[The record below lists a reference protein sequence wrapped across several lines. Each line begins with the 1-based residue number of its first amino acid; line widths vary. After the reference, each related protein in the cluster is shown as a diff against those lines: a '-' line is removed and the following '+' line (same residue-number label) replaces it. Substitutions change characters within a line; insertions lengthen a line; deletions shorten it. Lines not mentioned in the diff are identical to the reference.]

1 MSFSTNTTSTS
12 AAPSIAPNEFTI
24 QGLREQIFGNRNHQV
39 FRWPTTLTQLADT
52 TALANATTLYPQ
64 LVTKSVQYSRT
75 GVVKAQEIFEVI
87 VTSTAADSA
96 NYSYTAI
103 LVSGHA
109 LTRSMAARG
118 PKSACLVGAL
128 EGLLRV
134 TSEALGWYTET
145 LLGEMQNQEETD
157 KGMKTRRGALFNDAR
172 MTTHV
177 RGAGGLEFDT
187 NGAEDA
193 CRADA
198 AGASSIREAFLG
210 SRQKL
215 CWSQT

>member
-24 QGLREQIFGNRNHQV
+24 QGLREQIF
-39 FRWPTTLTQLADT
+39 
-52 TALANATTLYPQ
+52 ANATTLYPQ

-157 KGMKTRRGALFNDAR
+157 KGMVNFGMVEDGFHFA
-172 MTTHV
+172 HV
-177 RGAGGLEFDT
+177 QRAGVQT
-187 NGAEDA
+187 N
-193 CRADA
+193 
-198 AGASSIREAFLG
+198 
-210 SRQKL
+210 
-215 CWSQT
+215 